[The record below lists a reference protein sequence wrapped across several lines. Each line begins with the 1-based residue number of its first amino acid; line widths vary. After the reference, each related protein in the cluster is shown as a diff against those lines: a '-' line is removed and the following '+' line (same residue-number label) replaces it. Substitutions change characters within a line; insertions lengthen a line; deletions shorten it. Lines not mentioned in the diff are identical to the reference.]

1 MQIRYQLQAQR
12 REKARERESLTVAEL
27 LQELRAVQ
35 TGVQILF
42 AFLLGLAFSGRF
54 TNLDDVELGIYV
66 ATLVLTVITTALIA
80 TPIALH
86 RRMGHGGSSP
96 RIVPIAALMA
106 EIGFVLLALALNG
119 AILLVTT
126 FVLGRLAGICITIM
140 TTSVFVALWLVLP
153 WVLRPTR
160 AARVSHRQSGAGQ
173 RVKASRTP

>member
-1 MQIRYQLQAQR
+1 MRHQLQVQR

-54 TNLDDVELGIYV
+54 ADLDDFGLGTYV

-80 TPIALH
+80 TPITLH
-86 RRMGHGGSSP
+86 RRMGHSGSNP
-96 RIVPIAALMA
+96 RIVPIAARMA
-106 EIGFVLLALALNG
+106 EIGFALLALALNG

-126 FVLGRLAGICITIM
+126 FVLGRTAGICITAL
-140 TTSVFVALWLVLP
+140 TASVFVGLWLFLP
-153 WVLRPTR
+153 WVLRP
-160 AARVSHRQSGAGQ
+160 ARGAKSPERLPGAGQ